1 MLLANN
7 IFFNRNNREILS
19 NINISLSPKQI
30 IHLTGDNG
38 VGKTT
43 LLKILCNILE
53 PQKGN
58 IFWKSK
64 NIKKNYFEFYNDL
77 TFIMDKETSNVNLT
91 IYENIIFWK
100 QLFSSKIKIDEINLI
115 LDLLYLQQYKNVIVD
130 NLSYGERKKLE
141 LLRLIIEQKKLWI
154 LDEPFIGLD
163 QPTIDIINQT
173 FNRHIEYNGMIL
185 FTSHLSPNI
194 KNVEIFNL
202 EKNA

>member
-100 QLFSSKIKIDEINLI
+100 QLFSSKIKIDEIDLI

>member
-91 IYENIIFWK
+91 IYDNIIFWQQSFIFGK
-100 QLFSSKIKIDEINLI
+100 KKSFQRSSSM
-115 LDLLYLQQYKNVIVD
+115 V
-130 NLSYGERKKLE
+130 R
-141 LLRLIIEQKKLWI
+141 
-154 LDEPFIGLD
+154 
-163 QPTIDIINQT
+163 
-173 FNRHIEYNGMIL
+173 
-185 FTSHLSPNI
+185 
-194 KNVEIFNL
+194 
-202 EKNA
+202 

>member
-100 QLFSSKIKIDEINLI
+100 QLFSSKIKIDEIDLI

-130 NLSYGERKKLE
+130 NLSYGERK
-141 LLRLIIEQKKLWI
+141 
-154 LDEPFIGLD
+154 G
-163 QPTIDIINQT
+163 
-173 FNRHIEYNGMIL
+173 
-185 FTSHLSPNI
+185 S
-194 KNVEIFNL
+194 
-202 EKNA
+202 

>member
-7 IFFNRNNREILS
+7 IFFHRNNREILS
-19 NINISLSPKQI
+19 NINISISPKQI

-43 LLKILCNILE
+43 LLKILCNVLE

-91 IYENIIFWK
+91 VYENIIFWK

-115 LDLLYLQQYKNVIVD
+115 LDLLYLQQYKNVIVGD
-130 NLSYGERKKLE
+130 LSYGERKKLE
-141 LLRLIIEQKKLWI
+141 LLRLIIEQKKLWV

-163 QPTIDIINQT
+163 KPTINIINQT

-202 EKNA
+202 EKNV